1 MVTSSLELR
10 QAFLDYFV
18 QREHTAV
25 PSAPLIPQADPTL
38 LFTNA
43 GMNQFKRIFLG
54 EESCPYS
61 RAVSIQK
68 CMRAGGKHNDLE
80 NVGFTRRHHTFFE
93 MLGNFSFGDYFKKD
107 AIAFGW
113 EFLTKVAELPADRL
127 WVTVFRD
134 DQEAYDLWRK
144 NIGVSE
150 DRLARLDEKDNFWQ
164 MGDTGPCGPCSEIL
178 IDQGEAFGC
187 GRAKCAVGCDCDRYL
202 EIWNLVFMQFD
213 RDSTGTLRPLPKPS
227 IDTGMGLER
236 LAAVTQGVSSNY
248 DSDVF
253 RPLLENIAKATGKE
267 YGKATKSDR
276 SMRVIADHVRAM
288 TFLITDGVLP
298 SNEGRGYVLRRIMR
312 RAARHGRMLGME
324 REFLYEFVPALVTQ
338 MGGIYPELRQMAD
351 TVAEVVRG
359 EEGRFIGTL
368 EQASPL
374 LNQILEETKQ
384 QGKTQISGEA
394 VFKLYDTYGFPL
406 DLVEDAA
413 TEEGLVLDHTGYAQA
428 LEEQRER
435 ARKTAKF
442 TQSASRT
449 EVVKALEPFPVTKF
463 VGYVQQQA
471 QGTLLAMV
479 KDEQVVDE
487 SQAGD
492 EVEFLLDSTP
502 FYPEGGGQVGD
513 QGILVGPS
521 ARIRIF
527 DTTKVA
533 KGWFLHKG
541 QVLEGS
547 LRASEQVT
555 ATVNSGLRGDA
566 ARNHTATHLMH
577 AALREILGPH
587 VKQHGSLVGPNRLR
601 FDFSHFRG
609 LTFRQLE
616 DIENLVNEQIRQ
628 NTLVHSEEMGIQD
641 ALGRGALAFFGDKYG
656 DQVRV
661 VEIGEFSK
669 ELCGGTH
676 CYRTGDIGL
685 FRLISE
691 GGVAAGVRRIE
702 ALTGEGALRYEQK
715 RESDWQELA
724 GVLKTSPQEVIDKT
738 KKLLATLRETERA
751 LEQAKQKALD
761 QQGVGQEATIRD
773 VKGIPVLV
781 QRIDGLTIQDLRTF
795 SDKLRNKVE
804 SGVLVLG
811 SVQEGKVALLVIVGK
826 ERSKQIP
833 AGKLAQHIAQCVG
846 GSGGGRPDM
855 AQAGGNQPEH
865 LDKALE
871 QVYEYVAMQL
881 GS

>member
-1 MVTSSLELR
+1 MVTSSLDLR

-54 EESCPYS
+54 EEPCPYS

-213 RDSTGTLRPLPKPS
+213 RDSTGILRPLPKPS

-253 RPLLENIAKATGKE
+253 RPLLESIAKATGKE

-442 TQSASRT
+442 TQAASRT

-547 LRASEQVT
+547 LRAGEQVT